1 LENFSASQP
10 LLLFPEALT
19 FFSQLCNLNISM
31 DHTINSDNLYEMAQ
45 ICKYLNKLIII
56 DYSQDIPGLISLI
69 DAQRNLKDV
78 AIRFSRIKQGTCEEL
93 GKSLARKGCIINNLS
108 LCNSVGTI
116 SHSFLTSLIGL
127 RDLTIHD
134 RDNYED
140 IKELQQYLTISEFPN
155 LQCFWF
161 DTFSCFKELA
171 LVIEKTKGNIVT
183 IIICTSNKSAENTGM
198 LIKAIAN
205 NCSKIE
211 ELTTHLGPKDLIYV
225 KSLLLNCRNLIILRL
240 DSLNEND
247 NIGNELLNILIKF
260 SPNSLTKITISGNW
274 KYSIDVFER
283 FLENYRGR
291 KLLTLIS

>member
-78 AIRFSRIKQGTCEEL
+78 IICFSRIKQGTCEEL
-93 GKSLARKGCIINNLS
+93 GKSLARKGCKINNLS
-108 LCNSVGTI
+108 LYDSVGTI

-127 RDLTIHD
+127 RDLTIIHD
-134 RDNYED
+134 HDCENYED
-140 IKELQQYLTISEFPN
+140 IKEFQQYLTISEFPN
-155 LQCFWF
+155 LQYFWF
-161 DTFSCFKELA
+161 DAFSCFKELA
-171 LVIEKTKGNIVT
+171 LVIEKTKGNIMT
-183 IIICTSNKSAENTGM
+183 IKIYTSNKSAENTGM

-205 NCSKIE
+205 NCPKIE
-211 ELTTHLGPKDLIYV
+211 ELTTYLGPKDLIYV
-225 KSLLLNCRNLIILRL
+225 KSLLLNCRNLIRLCL

-260 SPNSLTKITISGNW
+260 SPKS
-274 KYSIDVFER
+274 
-283 FLENYRGR
+283 
-291 KLLTLIS
+291 